1 LKAALGRGSG
11 PSCLRLGEAQESAA
25 GSSNTPRPNGGRRDL
40 THDPAAGPRAPVQ
53 PADNAPDLDT
63 FPKLLAAAAARLG
76 ARTALREKDLG
87 IWQETSWRQYHD
99 HVRDFSLGLVALG
112 LRRGDKVAI
121 IGDNRPE
128 WVYAELAA
136 QGAGGTSVGIYQD
149 SNLVEVAYVID
160 HSDAVFVVAEDQE
173 QVDKILDMIE
183 KLPQVK
189 HVIYS
194 DPRGMRHYRH
204 PALVSFAA
212 VEERGRALGR
222 SQPGLWAESVAAGR
236 ADDVAIICYTSGT
249 TGFPKGAML
258 TFRNLLTMA
267 ASLNQVDAKLPD
279 DEFVSFL
286 PLAWIGE
293 QMMSLASSLQ
303 LGFTVNFP
311 EEPATV
317 MADIRDIGPHIMFAP
332 PRIWEN
338 VNSMVQVKIMDTTPA
353 KRLLYELCMPVGYR
367 VADLRFARRPVPLA
381 WRAAWLLAH
390 GLLFRALKDRLGLSH
405 IRSCS
410 TGGAPL
416 GPDVFRFFHAI
427 GVPLRQ
433 IYGQTEISGISCIH
447 ADDDIRFHTVG
458 QPIPGTELTISEQGE
473 ILSRSPSVFAG
484 YYKNEAASR
493 ETLAGGWLHSGDA
506 GYLTEDGH
514 LVVIDRIKD
523 VMQLAGG
530 ASYSPQYVENRLKFS
545 PYVKEAVVIGKD
557 RPYLTAM
564 LCIDMAI
571 VGKWAE
577 KQRLGYTTYTDLAA
591 RREVYDLLHREVE
604 KVNETLPAAAR
615 IQRFVLLYKELDADD
630 EELTRTR
637 KVRRAFVEE
646 RYQEVIAALYAA
658 APAPVP
664 IDAVIRFQDGKTAHI
679 QTTLEVREV
688 APAAR

>member
-1 LKAALGRGSG
+1 M
-11 PSCLRLGEAQESAA
+11 
-25 GSSNTPRPNGGRRDL
+25 
-40 THDPAAGPRAPVQ
+40 V
-53 PADNAPDLDT
+53 DT
-63 FPKLLAAAAARLG
+63 FPKLLVAAAARLG

-87 IWQETSWRQYHD
+87 IWQPTTWQQYHD
-99 HVRDFSLGLVALG
+99 HVRDFSLGLVDLG
-112 LRRGDKVAI
+112 MRRGDKVAI

-136 QGAGGTSVGIYQD
+136 QAAGGASVGIYQD
-149 SNLVEVAYVID
+149 SNLDEVAYVID
-160 HSDAVFVVAEDQE
+160 HSDAVLVVAEDQE
-173 QVDKILDMIE
+173 QVDKILDVID
-183 KLPQVK
+183 KLPKVE
-189 HVIYS
+189 HVVYS

-204 PALVSFAA
+204 PALISFAA
-212 VEERGRALGR
+212 VEERGRALAR
-222 SQPGLWAESVAAGR
+222 SQSHLWSESVAAGR

-293 QMMSLASSLQ
+293 QMTAIASSLAI
-303 LGFTVNFP
+303 GFTVNFP

-317 MADIRDIGPHIMFAP
+317 MENIREIGPHIMFAP
-332 PRIWEN
+332 PRTWESI
-338 VNSMVQVKIMDTTPA
+338 NSMVQVKIMDTTRA
-353 KRLLYELCMPVGYR
+353 KRLMYELCMPVGYK
-367 VADLRFARRPVPLA
+367 VAELRFERRPVPLR
-381 WRAAWLLAH
+381 WRTAWLLAH
-390 GLLFRALKDRLGLSH
+390 LLLFRALKDRLGLTN

-410 TGGAPL
+410 TGGAAL
-416 GPDVFRFFHAI
+416 GPDVFRFFHAL
-427 GVPLRQ
+427 GVPLKQ

-447 ADDDIRFHTVG
+447 RDDDIRFHTVG
-458 QPIPGTELTISEQGE
+458 RPIPGTELTISAAGE

-484 YYKNEAASR
+484 YYKNEAATR

-506 GYLTEDGH
+506 GYLTEDGQ
-514 LVVIDRIKD
+514 LVVIDRMQD
-523 VMQLAGG
+523 VMRLAGG
-530 ASYSPQYVENRLKFS
+530 AQFSPQYLENRLKFS

-571 VGKWAE
+571 AGKWAE
-577 KQRLGYTTYTDLAA
+577 SHDLGYTTYTDLAA
-591 RREVYDLLHREVE
+591 KSEIYELLRHEVE

-615 IQRFVLLYKELDADD
+615 IRKFVLLYKELDADD

-646 RYQEVIAALYAA
+646 RYQEVIAALYSEARQ
-658 APAPVP
+658 VP
-664 IDAVIRFQDGKTAHI
+664 IDALIRFQDGKTARI
-679 QTTLEVREV
+679 RTTLQVRELELEA
-688 APAAR
+688 APAGR